1 MKRKFLY
8 LIMILFMALIGAS
21 CNNSEEYDG
30 IDGILETNVEIKEVA
45 CHSDSKKDE
54 TVLVSSFSD
63 QKRFQV
69 EYSKYSND
77 LPLIDWS
84 KQTLLVAEVYTNT
97 LMDKCNVSVYK
108 GKNKFTLSID
118 VLREELMSMAFD
130 AKAYIIILNQ
140 PDVDIK
146 DIKIHFNPHVKRE

>member
-8 LIMILFMALIGAS
+8 LTMILFMALIATS
-21 CNNSEEYDG
+21 CNNGEEYDE
-30 IDGILETNVEIKEVA
+30 IDGILENNVEIKEVA

-63 QKRFQV
+63 LKSFQV

-97 LMDKCNVSVYK
+97 LMDKCNVYVYK
-108 GKNKFTLSID
+108 GKSKFTLSID

-130 AKAYIIILNQ
+130 AKAYIIVLNQ
-140 PDVDIK
+140 PNVDTK
-146 DIKIHFNPHVKRE
+146 DIKIHFKPHAKKE

>member
-1 MKRKFLY
+1 M
-8 LIMILFMALIGAS
+8 
-21 CNNSEEYDG
+21 
-30 IDGILETNVEIKEVA
+30 
-45 CHSDSKKDE
+45 
-54 TVLVSSFSD
+54 
-63 QKRFQV
+63 

-146 DIKIHFNPHVKRE
+146 DIKIHFNPHVKKE